1 MQSVTDSAARIATHH
16 NLRSVLARP
25 RFRRLVAARLLSQ
38 VADGWFQAGLAGSVF
53 FNPEQQPNAL
63 AITTAFAMLL
73 VPYSVLGPFVGVFL
87 DRWSRRTSLATANL
101 VRAAFV
107 VPAAVFVWLA
117 QLNVLFLICALVVV
131 AVNRFFLAGVSASLP
146 HVVEAPR
153 LVTANSFAAT
163 AGTICYSVGLGTAGF
178 AIRQLGTDHHDYAVV
193 SLVGAVGYLIAAV
206 ILLASFRPASLGPDD
221 AERPPSTVLRGLGDS
236 AVGMVAGL
244 RHLVQR
250 PAAAATLL
258 TQAGHR
264 LLFGLLT
271 LTTLLL
277 YRNHYSEGDAGASL
291 VGLIPIAAA
300 AALGAL
306 LAAVATPPMVRRVG
320 PVRWLVGVTAAVAV
334 LVPLLGLPVIEVLT
348 VLAAFVVSVGSQT
361 TKIITD
367 TTLQLEAAD
376 DFRGRVFSVN
386 DTGFNL
392 FFVVGLL
399 VGTLLLPPSGV
410 SAAAILVA
418 GVGYGLVA
426 LAYATGSRRIA
437 RRTAL
442 TAEPAHAATP

>member
-1 MQSVTDSAARIATHH
+1 MQSVMDSTARTATHH
-16 NLRSVLARP
+16 NLRAILAWP
-25 RFRRLVAARLLSQ
+25 RFRRLLSARLLSQ

-63 AITTAFAMLL
+63 AITTAFAVL
-73 VPYSVLGPFVGVFL
+73 VLPYSVLGPFVGVFL
-87 DRWSRRTSLATANL
+87 DRWSRRSSMATANL
-101 VRAAFV
+101 ARAVLV
-107 VPAAVFVWLA
+107 VPAAVCVWLG

-131 AVNRFFLAGVSASLP
+131 AVNRFFLAGVSAALP
-146 HVVEAPR
+146 HVVDAPR

-163 AGTICYSVGLGTAGF
+163 AGTICYSVGLATAGF
-178 AIRQLGTDHHDYAVV
+178 TIRALGTEQPHYGLV
-193 SLVGAVGYLIAAV
+193 SLIGAVGYLVAAV

-221 AERPPSTVLRGLGDS
+221 AERPPSTVLRGLRDS

-244 RHLVQR
+244 RHLAQR
-250 PAAAATLL
+250 PVAAATLL
-258 TQAGHR
+258 TQAGYR

-277 YRNHYSEGDAGASL
+277 YRNHYSDGDAGASL

-306 LAAVATPPMVRRVG
+306 LAAVTTPPMVRRVG
-320 PVRWLVGVTAAVAV
+320 PVRWLVGVTVAVAV

-392 FFVVGLL
+392 FFVVGLV

-418 GVGYGLVA
+418 GLGYGLVA
-426 LAYATGSRRIA
+426 LAYATASARIA

-442 TAEPAHAATP
+442 TPETVSTAG